1 MSNLFHAYSVQG
13 ANIPTY
19 FIESTAPNNVD
30 DSPAPASAPSGLTS
44 IDPDKA
50 VEDIATHLSGA
61 ARPNLVIMIHGFNSP
76 QKDVLTAYA
85 EASRAIESDPAIC
98 NRAGLVCVGY
108 RWPSEKMGEPWRA
121 TLAALPSFPSW
132 LLWCGILDRGK
143 E

>member
-50 VEDIATHLSGA
+50 VEDIATHLSRQHEA
-61 ARPNLVIMIHGFNSP
+61 HEPECIP
-76 QKDVLTAYA
+76 DV
-85 EASRAIESDPAIC
+85 R
-98 NRAGLVCVGY
+98 
-108 RWPSEKMGEPWRA
+108 
-121 TLAALPSFPSW
+121 
-132 LLWCGILDRGK
+132 
-143 E
+143 